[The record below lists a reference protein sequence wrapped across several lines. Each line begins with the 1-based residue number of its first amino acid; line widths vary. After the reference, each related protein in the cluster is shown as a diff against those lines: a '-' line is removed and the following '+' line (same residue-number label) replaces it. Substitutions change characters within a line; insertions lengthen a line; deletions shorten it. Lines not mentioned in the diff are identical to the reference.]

1 LLESRFPNFSGFI
14 NEMLLPAIA
23 LSHIRKTGLQIPPTV
38 FVGNPGVGKTLFVSE
53 LAAAFDLDFERL
65 NLETSQSSMELV
77 GTSRGWSNAQPGNL
91 FRWLGRVESAN
102 GIYVLEELDKSDSQN
117 SRYPVVNSLL
127 QLLERTTAR
136 VFSDQS
142 LPELKL
148 DLTKI
153 NFLFTANTVQEI
165 SEPIL
170 SRLIVVNVPDLT
182 PMQAKSVALRQYETM
197 LAELGLPIDAPK
209 LTEAG
214 LDVLASESPRRQRLL
229 LQLAIGNAIFKKASE
244 LNIEVGPKS
253 RQGIGFIL

>member
-1 LLESRFPNFSGFI
+1 
-14 NEMLLPAIA
+14 M
-23 LSHIRKTGLQIPPTV
+23 
-38 FVGNPGVGKTLFVSE
+38 
-53 LAAAFDLDFERL
+53 
-65 NLETSQSSMELV
+65 
-77 GTSRGWSNAQPGNL
+77 
-91 FRWLGRVESAN
+91 
-102 GIYVLEELDKSDSQN
+102 
-117 SRYPVVNSLL
+117 NSLL
-127 QLLERTTAR
+127 QLLEKTTAR

-153 NFLFTANTVQEI
+153 NFLFTANNVQGI

-197 LAELGLPIDAPK
+197 LAELRLPIDAPK

-244 LNIEVGPKS
+244 LNIEVGPKL